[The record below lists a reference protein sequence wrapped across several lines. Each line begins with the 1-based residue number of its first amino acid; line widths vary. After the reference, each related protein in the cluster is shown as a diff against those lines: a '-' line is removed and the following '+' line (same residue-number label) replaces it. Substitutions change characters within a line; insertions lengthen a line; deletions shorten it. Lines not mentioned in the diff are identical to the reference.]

1 VQEACVTEQNPAGH
15 GSDDEFEPITAYAGQ
30 ADDQGDEGTSVYG
43 DFATR
48 ASEAA
53 EAAKGGDGDRVNLAV
68 TELLAT
74 VAERTNELQRAQAE
88 IGQLQ
93 AEVDDLKARL
103 TELLSET
110 PAVPADTPATGTTG
124 DAESGLSE
132 LMERTADLQ
141 RLQAEFANYR
151 KRVDRDRVAVREIA
165 LQNVLTELLPVLD
178 DIGRARDHDELHGGF
193 RRVAE
198 SLETT
203 VTKLG
208 LEQFGTEG
216 DAFDPTIH
224 EALMHSV
231 SADVSEDT
239 CVKILQ
245 PGYRLGDRIVR
256 PARVAVAQPEQGG
269 YVESASGE

>member
-1 VQEACVTEQNPAGH
+1 MTEQNPAGH
-15 GSDDEFEPITAYAGQ
+15 GSDEYEPVEAYAGQ
-30 ADDQGDEGTSVYG
+30 ADDQDDEGTSVYG

-74 VAERTNELQRAQAE
+74 VAERTNELQSAQTE
-88 IGQLQ
+88 IGRLQ

-103 TELLSET
+103 TELLSE
-110 PAVPADTPATGTTG
+110 PAAPPADPPATGTAGSAGATG
-124 DAESGLSE
+124 NSESE

-269 YVESASGE
+269 YVEAAPGSGD

>member
-1 VQEACVTEQNPAGH
+1 VQEECVTEQNPAGP
-15 GSDDEFEPITAYAGQ
+15 GPDEYESVAAYAGE

-53 EAAKGGDGDRVNLAV
+53 EAAKGGEGDRVNLAV

-74 VAERTNELQRAQAE
+74 VAERTNELQRV
-88 IGQLQ
+88 Q
-93 AEVDDLKARL
+93 AEVNELKARL
-103 TELLSET
+103 AEALSDA
-110 PAVPADTPATGTTG
+110 PAVPGTADG
-124 DAESGLSE
+124 E
-132 LMERTADLQ
+132 LAERTADLQ

-151 KRVDRDRVAVREIA
+151 KRVDRDRAAVREIA
-165 LQNVLTELLPVLD
+165 LQNVLTGLLPVLD
-178 DIGRARDHDELHGGF
+178 DVGRARDHDELHGGF

-198 SLETT
+198 SLETV

-216 DAFDPTIH
+216 DPFDPTIH

-231 SADVSEDT
+231 SDEVTEDT

-256 PARVAVAQPEQGG
+256 PARVAVAQPQQDG
-269 YVESASGE
+269 YDEPAAGSDD